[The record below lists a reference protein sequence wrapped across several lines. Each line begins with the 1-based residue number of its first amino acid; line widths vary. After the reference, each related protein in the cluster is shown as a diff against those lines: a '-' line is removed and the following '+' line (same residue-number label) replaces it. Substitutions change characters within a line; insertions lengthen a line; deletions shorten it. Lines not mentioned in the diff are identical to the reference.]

1 MNDRFDLVFPRI
13 RFLEIRNGFPCAGK
27 TLDKTVYTVR
37 QLGAAELSRAHDNEG
52 IHMGL
57 QFTLAKGIGAIST
70 WGLKNVFKRPA
81 GNFPGKIA
89 LYVDPTLLAG
99 LRPKMRKGSVLVV
112 GTNGK
117 TTTTNLIAD
126 ALEADGK
133 QVICNRGGAN
143 LDSGVATSLLQ
154 ADEADWGIFET
165 DELWLAKILPHLK
178 CTYVVLLDLFHDQMD
193 RIAEIDTIQNSI
205 IVALATSPD
214 TVLLY
219 NADDPNCTYIAKR
232 SSNRSIGFGVR
243 GALTPHDGGTKSA
256 PMQLCQICGNPLD
269 YDIRQYDQLGDYRCT
284 SCDFERPIREF
295 EAHDASVE
303 SGHVSFNLDGP
314 TGTWPISTNAS
325 GAYMVY
331 NLTAVAACSYLLGC
345 SQEAVSQAIGAFNPT
360 NGRLETMQV
369 QGLSVLTNLA
379 KNPAGFA
386 QNIDIVVQG
395 QGPAKVAFFVNDKEG
410 DGRDTSWLWDIDF
423 EALAKRQG
431 LSVFAGGIRARDLL
445 LRMKYAGIDAR
456 IANSVAEVFSAPDPR
471 LQDPKATL
479 LDAAIAQND
488 EHAID
493 VYLIANYTALPPVL
507 AEVRELA
514 KQTPASTPQPAPQAD
529 SQNGTLAERARK
541 AAAEREIPSTQ
552 ASGANDAQPTE
563 PVRIVEVLPDVL
575 NLFGDVKNALI
586 LAKRLEWRDIP
597 VDVARITHGC
607 DTDEAVALIE
617 AADILCIGTG
627 GVRETRLA
635 LADLRPLAP
644 ALQAFLAKHGVLL
657 AVDSGFQLLGKT
669 CAIGSETI
677 EGLGFVDMTST
688 GSDATNRMVGDIAGN
703 SKLAQLPVIGYE
715 NHATRTHLAQT
726 LSPFVTLSTRG
737 KHGNNDSDTDDR
749 DGVLLDTLVGTYLHG
764 PVLAKNPEVADAL
777 LSSAL
782 DHFHA
787 RTGYPEPALNPL
799 DDAIERDANSFMA
812 QRLNAK

>member
-1 MNDRFDLVFPRI
+1 
-13 RFLEIRNGFPCAGK
+13 
-27 TLDKTVYTVR
+27 
-37 QLGAAELSRAHDNEG
+37 
-52 IHMGL
+52 MGL

-126 ALEADGK
+126 ALEADKK

-178 CTYVVLLDLFHDQMD
+178 CEYVVLLDLFHDQMD

-232 SSNRSIGFGVR
+232 SANRSIGFGVR
-243 GALTPHDGGTKSA
+243 GTLSAYGSETQSA
-256 PMQLCQICGNPLD
+256 PMQLCQICGNPLA
-269 YDIRQYDQLGDYRCT
+269 YDIRQYDQLGDYHCT
-284 SCDFERPIREF
+284 SCDFARPAREF
-295 EAHDASVE
+295 EAHDAVIE
-303 SGHVSFNLDGP
+303 GGHVSFELDGP

-423 EALAKRQG
+423 EALRARSG

-445 LRMKYAGIDAR
+445 LRMKYAGIDAS
-456 IANSVAEVFSAPDPR
+456 IANSVADVFNAPDPR

-479 LDAAIAQND
+479 LDAALAQND
-488 EHAID
+488 ERAID

-514 KQTPASTPQPAPQAD
+514 KQAPASSPKPAPQANP
-529 SQNGTLAERARK
+529 QEGMLAERARK
-541 AAAEREIPSTQ
+541 AAAEREMPGMQ
-552 ASGANDAQPTE
+552 ESGTADGAQDALMAE

-575 NLFGDVKNALI
+575 NLFGDAKNALI
-586 LAKRLEWRDIP
+586 LAKRLEWRNIP
-597 VDVARITHGC
+597 VDVARITHDC
-607 DTDEAVALIE
+607 AVDDAVALIE
-617 AADILCIGTG
+617 SADILCIGTG

-644 ALQAFLAKHGVLL
+644 ALQAFLAKRGVLL

-669 CAIGSETI
+669 CAIGSETV

-688 GSDATNRMVGDIAGN
+688 GSDASNRMVGDIAGS

-737 KHGNNDSDTDDR
+737 KHGNNDSDSDDR
-749 DGVLLDTLVGTYLHG
+749 DGVLLGTLVGTYLHG

-782 DHFHA
+782 DHFHE
-787 RTGYPEPALNPL
+787 RTDSLEPALNPL
-799 DDAIERDANSFMA
+799 DDEIERSANSFMA